1 MISAQQQHRNHQDR
15 AERTTS
21 TTESIKPHLYDDTF
35 LESTISK
42 LEVSMQMSEV
52 INVTYSANDSSKF
65 EKLLNAETTTEPST
79 SSLINNEYTTKKE
92 SYDDPSTSNIASLDE
107 NFGSTGD
114 DVSSSTTEEY
124 IRYSEKTIN
133 RSEGYTKQSSS
144 STSTDSN
151 IVSKTASFD
160 GYVSTTDGVAEST
173 AEGDENTTIRTT
185 ITDTIANGTTT
196 DVPVEFTTEEKS
208 ATTTFGTYEGTT
220 ETESTTIDPTTDNPR
235 NITTDSTITST
246 AEITTT
252 DRSMS
257 TTPDE
262 YRRNETVCRTG
273 ECKTMASKML
283 FYMNHTAD
291 PCEDFYE
298 YACGGFEANPQVV
311 ERDLKNVAYQ
321 RISRAYRF
329 FFNT

>member
-1 MISAQQQHRNHQDR
+1 M
-15 AERTTS
+15 S
-21 TTESIKPHLYDDTF
+21 TEK
-35 LESTISK
+35 
-42 LEVSMQMSEV
+42 SEV
-52 INVTYSANDSSKF
+52 INVTNSSDDSSKF

-79 SSLINNEYTTKKE
+79 SSLINNEYT
-92 SYDDPSTSNIASLDE
+92 NITSLDE

-114 DVSSSTTEEY
+114 DVSSLTTEE
-124 IRYSEKTIN
+124 YSEKTIN
-133 RSEGYTKQSSS
+133 RSEDYTTQSSS
-144 STSTDSN
+144 STDLN

-160 GYVSTTDGVAEST
+160 GYESTTDGVAEST
-173 AEGDENTTIRTT
+173 TEGDENTTIRTT
-185 ITDTIANGTTT
+185 ITDNIANGTTT

-208 ATTTFGTYEGTT
+208 TIKSTINDVVDETTTFSMYESTT

-246 AEITTT
+246 AQITTT

-257 TTPDE
+257 TTPE
-262 YRRNETVCRTG
+262 YRRIETVCRTG

-311 ERDLKNVAYQ
+311 ERNLKNAAYQ
-321 RISRAYRF
+321 RMSRAYHF
-329 FFNT
+329 FLQHLRKNILYLQHLK